1 MNDFLNSKFEY
12 FLKCAHE
19 GSFLKASQKIGLSQP
34 ALSHAMKLLE
44 EELNAKLFERSVH
57 GIRLTEAGKALH
69 SELSDIHKNI
79 QSRINRSL
87 GKKQKSLL
95 RLGCVGHL
103 ASKYLLD
110 VLETLKGELPVIHL
124 FTSNSLECYEEVLK
138 GSVDFAFVAW
148 SSKPKRLKFIR
159 VAQEAV
165 AYVGLK
171 SKFAEIENIKDIEEL
186 KKYPQVDL
194 PKPQKDW
201 TQILE
206 PDCPG
211 YLARDVRI
219 LRDIVLRG
227 LAVGALQLSFFSKE
241 EKSLLVR
248 AQVPP
253 PYSDAAIYAV
263 YRKDIPKD
271 SLNYLESITSEFKAA
286 TEREPTGE

>member
-1 MNDFLNSKFEY
+1 MKEFFNSKFEY

-19 GSFLKASQKIGLSQP
+19 GSFLKAAQKIGLSQP
-34 ALSHAMKLLE
+34 ALSHAMKSLE
-44 EELNAKLFERSVH
+44 EELQTQLFERSVH

-69 SELSDIHKNI
+69 AELSDLHKNL
-79 QSRINRSL
+79 QSRISRSL
-87 GKKQKSLL
+87 GKKEKSLL
-95 RLGCVGHL
+95 RMACVGHL

-110 VLETLKGELPVIHL
+110 VLDTLKKDLPTTHI

-138 GSVDFAFVAW
+138 GNVDFAFVAW

-159 VAQEAV
+159 IADEAV

-171 SKFAEIENIKDIEEL
+171 SKFAEIEKIKDVEEL
-186 KKYPQVDL
+186 KKFPKVDL

-206 PDCPG
+206 SDRPG

-227 LAVGALQLSFFSKE
+227 LAVGALQLSFFTKA
-241 EKSLLVR
+241 EKALLAR
-248 AQVPP
+248 APIAP

-271 SLNYLESITSEFKAA
+271 SMGYLEAISEEFTKAS
-286 TEREPTGE
+286 EREPTG